1 LGGFILKTEP
11 EIQSVFDY
19 LCTNDEEDLCG
30 YGNDLPY
37 IENTRAFKEALLWVM
52 KPNASQSGIEAD
64 AESRCPECG
73 EAEPDLHC
81 SNCGHS
87 WYRTA

>member
-1 LGGFILKTEP
+1 MKDIFKDRKSIMKQWDRWRKYIADGGGGSWPRDAFESLL
-11 EIQSVFDY
+11 DY
-19 LCTNDEEDLCG
+19 YDEKL
-30 YGNDLPY
+30 
-37 IENTRAFKEALLWVM
+37 
-52 KPNASQSGIEAD
+52 NASQSGIEAD